1 MKRPFVCLLVLCVS
15 LSVTAQKLSAD
26 DTSAHVS
33 IEAVTSHIESI
44 APTHPR
50 LLADS
55 NAFAALRN
63 SIGDSSSPRDQLA
76 RYVIAH
82 ADALA
87 NVPPIQRELTGRR
100 LLGESRRFLTRM
112 LNLSMAYQ
120 LTLDEKYVDRG
131 RQEMLAVAAFSDW
144 NPSHFLDVA
153 EMTLAM
159 AIGYDWMFDAINPA
173 DRATIRRAIIE
184 KSVSLPFETKHRG
197 WVTATNNWGQV
208 CHGGLT
214 AGALAILED
223 EPELAAR
230 TVINAVEN
238 VPRSMKAFAPNGG
251 YPEGPGYWAYGTSF
265 NVILIAMLDSVLG
278 ENFGLSKEPGFDQT
292 GQFLALVTGPSG
304 DTFNYA
310 DGGARRSPESALYW
324 FAKKFRRNDWLLG
337 ESEILGNEISRFQSR
352 DVGSGDNRLLPLALL
367 WMDATVAQLTEAQI
381 KMPLSWLSG
390 GDTPIAVHRNS
401 WTEPNATFV
410 GIKAGSPSGPHG
422 QMDSGSF
429 VLDADGVRWALD
441 LGAEDYHGIES
452 RGMNLWSAAQNSDRW
467 TIFRQSNLGHNTLV
481 IDQQLQVAKGQ
492 ATIVAFS
499 DKKEYPHTI
508 VDLSD
513 VYRGQ
518 ASSVQRGVTLSPS
531 GEVLIQDELTGL
543 KPSSHV
549 RWGMITKAE
558 AIVADRT
565 DSDRQTLRLQQH
577 DQHLEMMIVE
587 PAGAKWK
594 IVDTA
599 TPRNSWDSEN
609 PGTRMIT
616 FEAETPPSGELQ
628 LVVIATPGSSQD
640 LQLRTT
646 YQIKPLADW

>member
-1 MKRPFVCLLVLCVS
+1 MKRPFVCVLVLCVS
-15 LSVTAQKLSAD
+15 LFVITRNLSAD
-26 DTSAHVS
+26 GTLAQVS
-33 IEAVTSHIESI
+33 IETVTSQIESI

-50 LLADS
+50 LLAD
-55 NAFAALRN
+55 ADTFASLRN
-63 SIGDSSSPRDQLA
+63 SIGDTSSPRDMLA
-76 RYVIAH
+76 RYVITY

-87 NVPPIQRELTGRR
+87 SVPPIQRELTGRR
-100 LLGESRRFLTRM
+100 LLGESRRFLARM

-131 RQEMLAVAAFSDW
+131 KQEMLAVAAFSDW

-159 AIGYDWMFDAINPA
+159 AIGYDWMFDALSPA
-173 DRATIRRAIIE
+173 DRTTIRRAIIE
-184 KSVSLPFETKHRG
+184 KSVSLPFETKHRN

-230 TVINAVEN
+230 TVVNAVEN
-238 VPRSMKAFAPNGG
+238 VPRSMKAFAPHGG
-251 YPEGPGYWAYGTSF
+251 YPEGPAYWAYGTSY
-265 NVILIAMLDSVLG
+265 NVILIAILDSVLG
-278 ENFGLSKEPGFDQT
+278 EDFGLSQLAGFDQT
-292 GQFLALVTGPSG
+292 GQYLALVTGPSG

-310 DGGARRSPESALYW
+310 DGGARRSPEPVLYW

-337 ESEILGNEISRFQSR
+337 ESEILSKEIVDFQSR
-352 DVGSGDNRLLPLALL
+352 DAGSGDNRLLPLALL
-367 WMDATVAQLTEAQI
+367 WMNANAAQLAEEQI
-381 KMPLSWLSG
+381 TMPLSWCSG
-390 GDTPIAVHRNS
+390 SDTPIAVHRSS
-401 WTEPNATFV
+401 WTGSNATFV
-410 GIKAGSPSGPHG
+410 GIKAGSPAGPHG

-429 VLDADGVRWALD
+429 VLDADGVRWAID
-441 LGAEDYHGIES
+441 LGAENYHGIEA
-452 RGMNLWSAAQNSDRW
+452 RGMNLWSASQQSDRW
-467 TIFRQSNLGHNTLV
+467 TIFRQSNFGHNTLV
-481 IDQQLQVAKGQ
+481 IDEQLQVAKGQ

-499 DKKEYPHTI
+499 DKKAFPHTI

-518 ASSVQRGVTLSPS
+518 ASSVQRGVALSPS

-549 RWGMITKAE
+549 RWGMITTAN
-558 AIVADRT
+558 AVLPDRT
-565 DSDRQTLRLQQH
+565 DSGRQTLRLQQH
-577 DQHLEMMIVE
+577 EQHLEMTIVE
-587 PAGAKWK
+587 PAGAHWK

-599 TPRNSWDSEN
+599 TPRNPWDSKN
-609 PGTRMIT
+609 PGTRMIA
-616 FEAETPPSGELQ
+616 FEAEAPPSGELQ

-640 LQLRTT
+640 PQLRTSD
-646 YQIKPLADW
+646 QIKPLANW